1 MRFILCAIWLLAC
14 QQDLTRQP
22 AKADYIYL
30 SVSRGGGITGLV
42 TGCDLQPQGQIRRW
56 KKSASGR
63 VDSLQS
69 LSVSPQSIEQQVK
82 QLKSFSPLQD
92 RGNITY
98 RAELLLGD
106 STYVWSWTSDQQLT
120 TWYTDTRNLCR
131 ATVADSTPRRME

>member
-1 MRFILCAIWLLAC
+1 MQFIFCAIGLLAC
-14 QQDLTRQP
+14 HQDLTRQP
-22 AKADYIYL
+22 TKTDYTYL

-69 LSVSPQSIEQQVK
+69 FPVSLQSIEQQVK
-82 QLKSFSPLQD
+82 QLKSFAPLQD

-106 STYVWSWTSDQQLT
+106 STYVWTWTADQELT
-120 TWYTDTRNLCR
+120 AWYVDTRNLCR
-131 ATVADSTPRRME
+131 ATVADSTDQRME